1 MVSRLRVFSS
11 LNITSN
17 VRVPTFL
24 VLRQEISYN
33 LDTAEEMITLYDFC
47 MWLIYRILY
56 VAICIVRMYLS
67 REFLEERGRKSLE

>member
-1 MVSRLRVFSS
+1 MFFFFLS

-17 VRVPTFL
+17 GRAPTSL
-24 VLRQEISYN
+24 VFRHEISYD
-33 LDTAEEMITLYDFC
+33 LDMAKEMITLYDFC
-47 MWLIYRILY
+47 MWLIYCILY